1 MDTAPPLRVVLHDR
15 GAMAVLATVFAS
27 TTASVIQ
34 ATALGKLVFDMTG
47 EALDLG
53 LLGLAEF
60 LPAFVLVLVTG
71 SVADRFDRRRI
82 VALGLSVEFV
92 CAIALAWY
100 ATTNPVVAGADLRH
114 RRRVRGGPGLRRPG
128 GPGDAGRRRDARRV
142 PAAGG
147 AELGLVAGGADRRA
161 GRRRLPLRRL
171 AGLAVPGRLGPA
183 SWWPSSPSGS
193 CGSAPA
199 WAAAGTPTAS
209 APERPT
215 LHEAFEGLRFIRRTP
230 ILLGAISLDLFAV
243 LFGGAVALL
252 PAIAEDRLGV
262 GAVGLGWLRA
272 AAGIGAALMGVTLA
286 LRPLRRHVGSILL
299 VVVGLFGVFTV
310 VLGLTRSFAV
320 AFVALMVLSA
330 ADAVSVFIR
339 STLVPLVT
347 PDASRGRVL
356 AVENVFIGASNEL
369 GAAES
374 GVAGQLL
381 GIAGAV
387 TLGGVATLVIAG
399 LWAVAVPGP
408 AEGRPLLRRD
418 GRAGVTGAAVRDDG
432 GRHAGHGLAVG
443 VGGARHGRVAYVGRG
458 AGGAGCCWV
467 MQWTPPP

>member
-34 ATALGKLVFDMTG
+34 ATALGKLIFDMTG

-100 ATTNPVVAGADLRH
+100 ASTTPSSPVPIYGIVVVFGVGRAFVAPAARAMPADVVTADVFPRLVALNSVSWQTALIVGPVVAGFLYVGSPAWPFLAGSSLVVVAIIAVGF
-114 RRRVRGGPGLRRPG
+114 VRFRPGL
-128 GPGDAGRRRDARRV
+128 GRGRN
-142 PAAGG
+142 
-147 AELGLVAGGADRRA
+147 ADGERA
-161 GRRRLPLRRL
+161 
-171 AGLAVPGRLGPA
+171 
-183 SWWPSSPSGS
+183 
-193 CGSAPA
+193 
-199 WAAAGTPTAS
+199 
-209 APERPT
+209 ERPT

-272 AAGIGAALMGVTLA
+272 AAGIGAALMGVRLA

-399 LWAVAVPGP
+399 LWAVLFPALRKVDRFSDVMAEQASPGP
-408 AEGRPLLRRD
+408 PSGLVVADMLATDSPLASAAPVMDVSSPPDSVPEGPVA
-418 GRAGVTGAAVRDDG
+418 AG
-432 GRHAGHGLAVG
+432 
-443 VGGARHGRVAYVGRG
+443 
-458 AGGAGCCWV
+458 
-467 MQWTPPP
+467 